1 MEMEKIIEKAVEYAR
16 ERMAAVKPSH
26 GWDHVERVTSLAA
39 RLADSEGADA
49 FIVRLAAVLHDIA
62 RAEEDAA
69 PGTVCH
75 AEAGSREAFELL
87 TASGLDEARARHV
100 ADCVLT
106 HRFRKARVP
115 ATLEAE
121 VLHDADKLDAIGAIG
136 VGRAFLF
143 AGEVGAK
150 AHNGNG
156 DVEKTE
162 AYSEEDTAYREYSV
176 KLRHLKGRM
185 RTAEGRR
192 IAEERHKFMV
202 RFFERLDLEYEGK
215 A

>member
-1 MEMEKIIEKAVEYAR
+1 MHNDEIIEKAVLYAR
-16 ERMAAVKPSH
+16 RRMTAVKPSH
-26 GWDHVERVTSLAA
+26 GWDHVERVTELAV
-39 RLADSEGADA
+39 RLARAEGADA
-49 FIVRLAAVLHDIA
+49 FIVRLAAILHDIA

-69 PGTVCH
+69 PGTICH
-75 AEAGSREAFELL
+75 AEAGSREARDFLL
-87 TASGLDEARARHV
+87 GAGLDGEHARHV
-100 ADCVLT
+100 ADCILT

-115 ATLEAE
+115 ATLEAD

-150 AHNGNG
+150 AHNGNI
-156 DVEKTE
+156 DVGKTE
-162 AYSEEDTAYREYSV
+162 PYSEEDTAFREFSV
-176 KLRHLKGRM
+176 KLRHLKERM

-192 IAEERHKFMV
+192 IAEERHEFMV
-202 RFFERLDLEYEGK
+202 RFFDRLDLEHRGE